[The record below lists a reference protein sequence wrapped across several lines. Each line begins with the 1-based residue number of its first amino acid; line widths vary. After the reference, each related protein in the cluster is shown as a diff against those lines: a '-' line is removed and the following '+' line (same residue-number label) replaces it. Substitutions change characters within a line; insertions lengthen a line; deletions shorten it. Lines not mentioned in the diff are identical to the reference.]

1 MRPSTDKRLLR
12 LTLALSI
19 WLMLIGLVVLP
30 QLLIGVGLFNSA
42 NSQLMLG
49 ESYLPVWVYVVAAT
63 FAAAGMLIFELA
75 ALYRRI
81 VGLNFYVK

>member
-1 MRPSTDKRLLR
+1 
-12 LTLALSI
+12 
-19 WLMLIGLVVLP
+19 
-30 QLLIGVGLFNSA
+30 
-42 NSQLMLG
+42 MLG
-49 ESYLPVWVYVVAAT
+49 ESHLPVWVYVVAAG